1 MHFFYPICINFESS
15 CFKVG
20 GNNSIG
26 RHPRLNSKNITT
38 KILVVYF
45 VFPFPEQEFFLMI
58 TQVLLHKN
66 YLSFAIH
73 IGTQN
78 NCLVR
83 IDCQNSGANNSNF
96 VGIIVVYFKCHF
108 LTFSYITKST
118 IKDLVNYIIHYY
130 IFPILIYNHSL

>member
-1 MHFFYPICINFESS
+1 MHFFYPICIDFESS

-26 RHPRLNSKNITT
+26 RHPRLYCKNITT
-38 KILVVYF
+38 KILLLSIF
-45 VFPFPEQEFFLMI
+45 HISFSGAAVFFNEYPG
-58 TQVLLHKN
+58 VLHKN
-66 YLSFAIH
+66 YFSFAIH

-83 IDCQNSGANNSNF
+83 IDCQNSGANNINF

-118 IKDLVNYIIHYY
+118 IKDLVNYII
-130 IFPILIYNHSL
+130 IFSPY